1 MVESIKS
8 HHGKGN
14 TNLRIHKFIA
24 ESGYC
29 SRRAAE
35 ELVREGNV
43 FVNKKPAFIGQD
55 VDPERDSVFCDGHR
69 LHLKAANKRYFMF
82 YKPRGVITAMKAQD
96 DRSVVADLI
105 GGIKGRVYPVGR
117 LDRDSEGLLL
127 LTDDGEAAQKLT
139 HPSHEI
145 SKTYRVT
152 VKGDPTD
159 EQLTTLRS
167 GVKLDDGDMTQPAQV
182 EIQAQKDGKTVLH
195 ITIHEGKNRQIRRM
209 CDAVGLEI
217 HLLKRIAVGNLS
229 LGHLQPGE
237 YRPLSTKETEELL
250 SSIGIDP
257 SSKIIK
263 KPQDAKKGDPVAQRY
278 AQKQRKSAKSVYERR
293 FLKQFGDKKKKK

>member
-1 MVESIKS
+1 M
-8 HHGKGN
+8 
-14 TNLRIHKFIA
+14 RIHKFIA

-35 ELVREGNV
+35 ELVREGKV
-43 FVNKKPAFIGQD
+43 FVNKKPAIIGQD

-69 LHLKAANKRYFMF
+69 LHLKVANKRYFIF

-105 GGIKGRVYPVGR
+105 GGIKGRIYPVGR

-127 LTDDGEAAQKLT
+127 LTDDGETAQRLT

-145 SKTYRVT
+145 EKTYRVT
-152 VKGDPTD
+152 VKGDPSD
-159 EQLTTLRS
+159 EQLDTLRN
-167 GVKLDDGDMTQPAQV
+167 GVTLDDGDVTQPAQV
-182 EIQAQKDGKTVLH
+182 EIHAQKDGKTVLH

-209 CDAVGLEI
+209 CDTVGLEI

-237 YRPLSTKETEELL
+237 YRPLTTKETEELL
-250 SSIGIDP
+250 TSVGINP
-257 SSKIIK
+257 ATKIIK
-263 KPQDAKKGDPVAQRY
+263 KPQDVKKSDPA
-278 AQKQRKSAKSVYERR
+278 AQKYVQRQRKSTKTVYEKR